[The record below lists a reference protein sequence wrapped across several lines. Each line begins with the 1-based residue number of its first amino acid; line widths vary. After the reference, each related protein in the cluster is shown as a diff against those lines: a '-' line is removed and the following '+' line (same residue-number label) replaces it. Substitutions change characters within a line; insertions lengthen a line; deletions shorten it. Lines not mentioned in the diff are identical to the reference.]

1 MDIEDDKI
9 YLDEKEIENIKNYL
23 VLNVLIP
30 KIETYLSYKDIDF
43 NCTFMWNIYSYEEEI
58 GVDNTIG

>member
-43 NCTFMWNIYSYEEEI
+43 NCTFM
-58 GVDNTIG
+58 